1 MILRVL
7 VLTLFTA
14 LSALAQR
21 PMQYFPFMVEG
32 NLVTDWSTRVV
43 ANGGAMP
50 SQNTIQAMETLR
62 LGCISAGLTS
72 KIYSLCIFVP
82 DSVIASAT
90 PLFRHKGHPMWTNNF
105 VSGDLTIN
113 GLKGDGSS
121 KAMDTGCMAKALAS
135 GGVCDTSDGSRGLT
149 IIVTESSTNLTEV
162 QIGYRDADDDP
173 EVLLG
178 VSTAG
183 QTQFLPSSANAAYRL
198 GTNDWARVGYVSANI
213 WNDANTNNS
222 IYVASPLEA
231 HKVVATKV
239 LPDSSPAVAATATDG
254 TISVFAFKHG
264 TTNLQYS
271 AQRLSMAM
279 VNDGLTASESATL
292 WSLFRACRETLGGGT
307 GDNVHDWNRRI
318 VNAGGANIS
327 TTTSNAMRTFYAGLD
342 TDDNLYSM
350 VAVNAYV
357 PDSLTAARTP
367 IIWQA
372 GSQYWTNFNFGET
385 NVSVN
390 GLTGDGSTKYLSTGL
405 NPVIMTNRGISA
417 TSAGVSVLIYNVPA
431 SSTGHILS
439 GTGTAANSIF
449 ASPINNAGAL
459 QFFCWKF
466 VTVNTEFVSRTA
478 PSPGATWEGYLSGNR
493 TAATAIRLDWVTNG
507 VHNVSTN
514 GTGTQTGSS
523 ATITNMYAFANH
535 PAGGTP
541 GNFSDLTISFIAV
554 HNGRTQT
561 QSSNLWN
568 RVFDLRTALGGGLP

>member
-1 MILRVL
+1 
-7 VLTLFTA
+7 
-14 LSALAQR
+14 
-21 PMQYFPFMVEG
+21 
-32 NLVTDWSTRVV
+32 
-43 ANGGAMP
+43 
-50 SQNTIQAMETLR
+50 
-62 LGCISAGLTS
+62 
-72 KIYSLCIFVP
+72 
-82 DSVIASAT
+82 
-90 PLFRHKGHPMWTNNF
+90 
-105 VSGDLTIN
+105 
-113 GLKGDGSS
+113 
-121 KAMDTGCMAKALAS
+121 MAKALAS
-135 GGVCDTSDGSRGLT
+135 GGVSDTGDGSRGLT
-149 IIVTESSTNLTEV
+149 VIVTESHSNATQVT
-162 QIGYRDADDDP
+162 IGYRQGDDAA
-173 EVLLG
+173 ELLFG
-178 VSTAG
+178 VSTTG
-183 QTQFLPSSANAAYRL
+183 QDQWLPGPANVNFQL
-198 GTNDWARVGYVSANI
+198 GTNDWARVGYVSANV
-213 WNDANTNNS
+213 WNNANTNIS
-222 IYVASPLEA
+222 IYVASPLES
-231 HKVVATKV
+231 HKVLATKV
-239 LPDSSPAVAATATDG
+239 LNTGAGFTAVTDNG
-254 TISVFAFKHG
+254 TVQVFAFGHT

-279 VNDGLTASESATL
+279 VHDGFTAAESATL
-292 WSLFRACRETLGGGT
+292 WPLFRACRETLGGGT
-307 GDNVHDWNRRI
+307 GDNIHDWNRRI